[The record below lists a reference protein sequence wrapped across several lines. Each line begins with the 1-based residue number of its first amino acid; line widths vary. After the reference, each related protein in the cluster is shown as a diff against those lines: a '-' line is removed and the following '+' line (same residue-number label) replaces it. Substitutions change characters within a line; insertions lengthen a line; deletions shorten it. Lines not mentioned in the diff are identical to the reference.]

1 MFKFQ
6 ESDGLKGVTL
16 SVLLKISFVIVN
28 TEEDKWLQNE
38 LEISKP
44 YQLLVKHSVEMT
56 TLSDEVLIYNLV
68 LIYSSPLCLQQS
80 PT

>member
-28 TEEDKWLQNE
+28 TEEDK
-38 LEISKP
+38 
-44 YQLLVKHSVEMT
+44 
-56 TLSDEVLIYNLV
+56 
-68 LIYSSPLCLQQS
+68 
-80 PT
+80 